1 MHASRASSPLWLGG
15 FAVVLA
21 CSSPV
26 DMQEP
31 VGVSEEAIVNGVTAS
46 SYPEAALVDMYQGG
60 QLGAYCSGSVIAPRV
75 VLTAGHCVTG
85 EVGFQPDNWAVTA
98 PYNGK
103 QKAKAS
109 DAATYD
115 WAVNFGTVSPTLHD
129 IGLIFL
135 DTPITISPSQC
146 PVIAQTELPDQS
158 QIVNIGRI
166 KSGTLSKTD
175 LFVSKGVTVVDGA
188 SQGYPFDYSAADVIE
203 SGDSGGPDEV
213 LNATPHMIV
222 SVNSGGGSDEVLART
237 NPTVVYDWDPDAD
250 RVPRRRVRHG
260 RLGDGRQRRR
270 ELARRGDRQRLA
282 RSGRARGGQLAAGQH
297 GRDDRQCRDGGG
309 KRLDDGGHRRHDPA
323 GHRQRSNGRRRPGF
337 ERRQPRGPGVS
348 DRARQQLQLSSRP
361 TRRHR
366 AGARDPGL
374 RRADDPRGA
383 PEAEAANRRPR
394 PVRRERALVGLVR
407 HEPGRAA
414 LPEIDRPGKLW
425 RSLSAMTLALRD
437 ATTADADLI
446 AWVQVEASRSGH
458 APRVLGPRTSRSPT
472 SRGCV

>member
-1 MHASRASSPLWLGG
+1 MHASKSSSLWLGG

-21 CSSPV
+21 CSAPA
-26 DMQEP
+26 DMQER
-31 VGVSEEAIVNGVTAS
+31 VGVSGEAIVNGVTAS

-109 DAATYD
+109 GALTYD
-115 WAVNFGTVSPTLHD
+115 WTVNFGTVSPTLHD

-146 PVIAQTELPDQS
+146 PVIASTELPDQS

-175 LFVSKGVTVVDGA
+175 LFVSAGVSVVDGA

-213 LNATPHMIV
+213 LNATPHVIV

-237 NPTVVYDWDPDAD
+237 NPTVVYDWIEMQIASHGGGCDTAGADSGTGGSADASPLDGAVSVPSEAAAPEAGSSPLASMDAMTGPVATVEASASTMADTDATTPMDTDGNASPD
-250 RVPRRRVRHG
+250 
-260 RLGDGRQRRR
+260 
-270 ELARRGDRQRLA
+270 E
-282 RSGRARGGQLAAGQH
+282 GGQGSNADNPALSGFPTTPAGSC
-297 GRDDRQCRDGGG
+297 DCRV
-309 KRLDDGGHRRHDPA
+309 GGHHDATPGSA
-323 GHRQRSNGRRRPGF
+323 ISGCVALTILAGRRR
-337 ERRQPRGPGVS
+337 RRRRIGAN
-348 DRARQQLQLSSRP
+348 AR
-361 TRRHR
+361 
-366 AGARDPGL
+366 
-374 RRADDPRGA
+374 
-383 PEAEAANRRPR
+383 
-394 PVRRERALVGLVR
+394 
-407 HEPGRAA
+407 
-414 LPEIDRPGKLW
+414 
-425 RSLSAMTLALRD
+425 
-437 ATTADADLI
+437 
-446 AWVQVEASRSGH
+446 
-458 APRVLGPRTSRSPT
+458 
-472 SRGCV
+472 

>member
-1 MHASRASSPLWLGG
+1 MPASRSSSLWLGG

-21 CSSPV
+21 CSAPA

-103 QKAKAS
+103 QKAKATG
-109 DAATYD
+109 ALTYD
-115 WAVNFGTVSPTLHD
+115 WTVNFGTVSPTLHD

-146 PVIAQTELPDQS
+146 PVIASTELPDQS

-166 KSGTLSKTD
+166 KSGTLSKSD
-175 LFVSKGVTVVDGA
+175 LFVSMGVTVVDGA

-213 LNATPHMIV
+213 LNATPHVIV

-237 NPTVVYDWDPDAD
+237 DPAVVYDWIQMQIASHGGGCDTAADSGTSGSDASPPDAAPVS
-250 RVPRRRVRHG
+250 VPSEAAAPEAGSSPLASTDAMTGNVATVEASASTMADTDATSPVDT
-260 RLGDGRQRRR
+260 DGSATPD
-270 ELARRGDRQRLA
+270 E
-282 RSGRARGGQLAAGQH
+282 GGQGSNADNAGNT
-297 GRDDRQCRDGGG
+297 GFPTAPASCSCRVGG
-309 KRLDDGGHRRHDPA
+309 RHDSAPGPA
-323 GHRQRSNGRRRPGF
+323 TLGCVALAILAGRRRR
-337 ERRQPRGPGVS
+337 RRQ
-348 DRARQQLQLSSRP
+348 
-361 TRRHR
+361 
-366 AGARDPGL
+366 
-374 RRADDPRGA
+374 
-383 PEAEAANRRPR
+383 
-394 PVRRERALVGLVR
+394 
-407 HEPGRAA
+407 
-414 LPEIDRPGKLW
+414 I
-425 RSLSAMTLALRD
+425 
-437 ATTADADLI
+437 I
-446 AWVQVEASRSGH
+446 
-458 APRVLGPRTSRSPT
+458 
-472 SRGCV
+472 

>member
-1 MHASRASSPLWLGG
+1 MHASKWSSRLWLGG

-21 CSSPV
+21 CSAPA

-31 VGVSEEAIVNGVTAS
+31 VGASEEAIVNGATAS

-109 DAATYD
+109 DALTYD
-115 WAVNFGTVSPTLHD
+115 WTVNFGTVSPTLHD

-166 KSGTLSKTD
+166 KSGSLSKSD

-213 LNATPHMIV
+213 LNATPHVIV

-237 NPTVVYDWDPDAD
+237 DPVYDWIQMQIASHGGGCDTAGPDSGTSGSAD
-250 RVPRRRVRHG
+250 ASPLDAAPEAAAPEAG
-260 RLGDGRQRRR
+260 SSP
-270 ELARRGDRQRLA
+270 LASTDAMTGNVATVEASASTMADTDA
-282 RSGRARGGQLAAGQH
+282 TTPVDTDSAATDEGGQGSNADNPAVQGFPTAPASSCS
-297 GRDDRQCRDGGG
+297 CRV
-309 KRLDDGGHRRHDPA
+309 GGHTDSAPGSA
-323 GHRQRSNGRRRPGF
+323 TLGCVALTILAGRRRR
-337 ERRQPRGPGVS
+337 RRQIDDRGG
-348 DRARQQLQLSSRP
+348 
-361 TRRHR
+361 
-366 AGARDPGL
+366 
-374 RRADDPRGA
+374 
-383 PEAEAANRRPR
+383 
-394 PVRRERALVGLVR
+394 
-407 HEPGRAA
+407 
-414 LPEIDRPGKLW
+414 
-425 RSLSAMTLALRD
+425 
-437 ATTADADLI
+437 
-446 AWVQVEASRSGH
+446 
-458 APRVLGPRTSRSPT
+458 
-472 SRGCV
+472 